1 MGCQREGADHEA
13 AQERR
18 SPVAAVPVASREDPV
33 ARKEVDGS
41 RLPASGDSIASDED
55 EIVAHDTSVALQQH
69 LTGRRQCR

>member
-18 SPVAAVPVASREDPV
+18 SPVAAVPVASHEDPV
-33 ARKEVDGS
+33 ARKEVDVAAC
-41 RLPASGDSIASDED
+41 RRRVDSIASDED